1 MKSDKK
7 RNIILLIILVIW
19 IIFIL
24 LVNLITNY
32 SFNKSESKN
41 NKDDLIEIK
50 MVTEKVIVQGD
61 IVIYEISDV
70 NNINKKN
77 CVVSVL
83 NSNDVIIDEAY
94 IRENRIIIDTSPL
107 SEGEYKVKVVI
118 GEDEMI
124 SEEKFSV
131 IVVKS

>member
-7 RNIILLIILVIW
+7 RNNILLIILVIW
-19 IIFIL
+19 ILFIVF
-24 LVNLITNY
+24 VNIIVNS
-32 SFNKSESKN
+32 SFNNKSKK

-61 IVIYEISDV
+61 IVIYEILDV
-70 NNINKKN
+70 DNINKKN

-83 NSNDVIIDEAY
+83 NSNDAIIDKAY
-94 IRENRIIIDTSPL
+94 IRENRIIVDTSPL

-118 GEDEMI
+118 DEEEMI

-131 IVVKS
+131 IIVKS

>member
-70 NNINKKN
+70 DNINKKN